1 VSAQSD
7 RQRAALDRMAKEDPE
22 LAARLILMTLPGAAS
37 RIGGPMTYVLHVEE
51 LGTHRVSISGGRARI
66 DKIDADAAEDVDF
79 RLQANARTLV
89 DLVTGAHGP
98 LGLMMRGKLRIRGK
112 RRKAMKLRKMSSGE
126 LSMADVVEAGGTL
139 DPDILYRSLP
149 YMVEPEWTRG
159 HEFTVRYVVSGVG
172 TWYVSARDGEPLEVT
187 QEERDAIGTATVSFD
202 SYQRMASGQVSPSIA
217 MQNQLTKIDGQI
229 HPITL
234 LGRWIARA
242 QGADDA
248 EMKREAKQRR
258 IQEERAGLYAP
269 GGDHDGDGL
278 LDYRQLYALWE
289 RQNWRATELDFSVD
303 REQWVVTPREAQEST
318 IWSLG
323 SFYVG
328 EERVT
333 ADLAPFLQAAPT
345 GEIELFLA
353 TQLVDEAR
361 HAAFFDRFGAEVMC
375 LSAEDFRGRMR
386 EVEQI
391 LLSPWREV
399 FDDGLRDVARRIQ
412 AKPDDLDLFVEGI
425 TTYHMVVEGF
435 LAVTGQTLIRDYM
448 LEHSLYPGFCEG
460 FGLVERDEHRHV
472 AFGVRFLRDV
482 IREDPRHRATV
493 ERVVL
498 DLAPKAAYVFA
509 PPYVTDATE
518 YVSYGYTSRQIYGFA
533 YRTLRRRM
541 KVLGIEIPPANELMP
556 GPIDGTTEFAA
567 VPAAEAKSASNG
579 ASANGSG
586 DLEAAAKS

>member
-1 VSAQSD
+1 
-7 RQRAALDRMAKEDPE
+7 M
-22 LAARLILMTLPGAAS
+22 
-37 RIGGPMTYVLHVEE
+37 
-51 LGTHRVSISGGRARI
+51 
-66 DKIDADAAEDVDF
+66 
-79 RLQANARTLV
+79 
-89 DLVTGAHGP
+89 VTG
-98 LGLMMRGKLRIRGK
+98 
-112 RRKAMKLRKMSSGE
+112 E
-126 LSMADVVEAGGTL
+126 GG
-139 DPDILYRSLP
+139 
-149 YMVEPEWTRG
+149 
-159 HEFTVRYVVSGVG
+159 G
-172 TWYVSARDGEPLEVT
+172 TWYVTARDGEPLEVT
-187 QEERDAIGTATVSFD
+187 QEDREAIGTATVSFD

-217 MQNQLTKIDGQI
+217 MQNQLTKIDGEI

-375 LSAEDFRGRMR
+375 LRPTTSAAGC
-386 EVEQI
+386 
-391 LLSPWREV
+391 
-399 FDDGLRDVARRIQ
+399 ARWSRSCCRPG
-412 AKPDDLDLFVEGI
+412 ARCS
-425 TTYHMVVEGF
+425 TTGC
-435 LAVTGQTLIRDYM
+435 A
-448 LEHSLYPGFCEG
+448 
-460 FGLVERDEHRHV
+460 
-472 AFGVRFLRDV
+472 
-482 IREDPRHRATV
+482 
-493 ERVVL
+493 
-498 DLAPKAAYVFA
+498 
-509 PPYVTDATE
+509 
-518 YVSYGYTSRQIYGFA
+518 TSRA
-533 YRTLRRRM
+533 ASRRSRTTSTCSWRASR
-541 KVLGIEIPPANELMP
+541 P
-556 GPIDGTTEFAA
+556 TTW
-567 VPAAEAKSASNG
+567 SWRAS
-579 ASANGSG
+579 SP
-586 DLEAAAKS
+586 